1 MCVFVASQP
10 WPVVSRDNE
19 FKLIQSALLP
29 DSGGCG
35 IVLFGDA
42 GVGKTTLARL
52 VTKSLPDHVQWIA
65 ATESARS
72 IPLGVFAHL
81 VGSATARDMMAFLAA
96 ARQTI
101 LAEEHSI
108 IGVDDAHLLD
118 QLSATLLHQLA
129 LDGSVRI
136 VATIRDG
143 EPVPD
148 AITSLWKDGYLQRL
162 HLKPFTKIQC
172 SRLIE
177 QALGGRVEGLSA
189 DLIWEA
195 SGGNAMFV
203 RHLVE
208 GALEAGTLR
217 QVRGVWQLRG
227 RASVTSELASLLD
240 VRVEQ
245 LPQDILHA
253 LHLLTFGEPLELDAF
268 TALAG
273 ADAVEQA
280 EVRGLIRI
288 TEEVDRLDVQFT
300 HPLFGEVIRRRL
312 GVAAARRVRGELV
325 RTLRERPAVSPGQRI
340 RLAELTLDS
349 DELPSV
355 DLLVA
360 AARDA
365 VALGNITLGERL
377 ARAAVNRG
385 GGFPASEL
393 LARALL
399 WKGEAAESD
408 QILTAYD
415 PEQLNELELTL
426 WGAARI
432 ANLQWSMGDAD
443 TADEVLALLR
453 SRLRHPSLTLF
464 LDGLSAASLA
474 FENQLP
480 DAIRLSRRVL
490 AAADA
495 PASAVEWAI
504 IGGALALAQAGE
516 LDEVKS
522 VAERGLTVEEKVDGL
537 LRYLSAFGEI
547 RALILAGDFSAAE
560 RRCGDILRISSPGQY
575 LAWGMANVLAGT
587 VQVARGRFGHAVAA
601 MEQTVAAL
609 TAESAATWSFPAR
622 LLLAQC
628 YCVLGKLDAAH
639 RIVAELRTRLGRH
652 VAVFEPQLRLTEGWL
667 AAAEGT
673 VSLAV
678 EKTLEAARLAAAGG
692 QHGFELIALHDAVRF
707 GDRDCA
713 PRLLELCDTVGGA
726 LAGLIRDHTTALVD
740 SDADAVRAAAD
751 GFERLGALLSAA
763 DAFAD
768 ASTLYR
774 AADDKRRAVDA
785 AAHADRLAAESG
797 GIRTPALKAA
807 ANPLPISAREREIA
821 ELIAAGASNKQ
832 IAERLV
838 LSVRTVEGHIYRACA
853 KVGVGDREALGHIVT
868 RR

>member
-1 MCVFVASQP
+1 VASQP

-19 FKLIQSALLP
+19 FKLIQSALMP

-52 VTKSLPDHVQWIA
+52 VTKSLPDRVQWIA

-101 LAEEHSI
+101 LSEEHSI

-143 EPVPD
+143 ELVPD

-162 HLKPFTKIQC
+162 HLKPFTKVQC

-189 DLIWEA
+189 DLIWES

-208 GALEAGTLR
+208 GAIDAGTLR

-240 VRVEQ
+240 VRIEQ
-245 LPQDILHA
+245 LPPDILHA
-253 LHLLTFGEPLELDAF
+253 LHLLTFGEPLDLDAF

-280 EVRGLIRI
+280 EARGLVRI
-288 TEEVDRLDVQFT
+288 TEEADRLDVQFT

-312 GVAAARRVRGELV
+312 GLAAARRVRGELV
-325 RTLRERPAVSPGQRI
+325 RTLRDRPTVNPGQRI

-349 DELPSV
+349 DEPPSP

-365 VALGNITLGERL
+365 IALGNVTLGERL

-385 GGFPASEL
+385 GGFAASEL

-408 QILTAYD
+408 QILTAFD
-415 PEQLNELELTL
+415 PAELNELELTL

-443 TADEVLALLR
+443 TADQVLTVLR
-453 SRLRHPSLTLF
+453 SRINHPSLTLF
-464 LDGLSAASLA
+464 LDGLCAASLA
-474 FENQLP
+474 FKNELP

-490 AAADA
+490 DEPTA

-516 LDEVKS
+516 LDG
-522 VAERGLTVEEKVDGL
+522 VAAVAQRGLTVEAKVDGL

-547 RALILAGDFSAAE
+547 RALVLAGDFTAAE
-560 RRCGDILRISSPGQY
+560 RRSGDILRISSPGQY

-587 VQVARGRFGHAVAA
+587 VLVGRGRFGQAVAP

-609 TAESAATWSFPAR
+609 TSESAATWSFPAR

-628 YCVLGKLDAAH
+628 YCVLGKVDAAH
-639 RIVAELRTRLGRH
+639 RIVAELRTGLGRH
-652 VAVFEPQLRLTEGWL
+652 VAVFEPHLRLTEGWL

-673 VSLAV
+673 VTLAV
-678 EKTLEAARLAAAGG
+678 EKALDAARLAAESG

-713 PRLLELCDTVGGA
+713 PRLVELTGRVGGA
-726 LAGLIRDHTTALVD
+726 LARLIGDHTTAVVEVD
-740 SDADAVRAAAD
+740 PDAVFAAAE

-774 AADDKRRAVDA
+774 DADNKRRAVDA
-785 AAHADRLAAESG
+785 AARADRLAGECG
-797 GIRTPALKAA
+797 GIRTPALKTA

-853 KVGVGDREALGHIVT
+853 KVGVGDREALGYIAT
-868 RR
+868 RS

>member
-1 MCVFVASQP
+1 MASQP

-19 FKLIQSALLP
+19 FKLIQSALMS
-29 DSGGCG
+29 DSSGCG

-52 VTKSLPDHVQWIA
+52 VTKSLPERVQWIA

-101 LAEEHSI
+101 LSEEHSI

-162 HLKPFTKIQC
+162 HLKPFTKVQC

-189 DLIWEA
+189 DLIWDA

-208 GALEAGTLR
+208 GAIEAGTLR

-245 LPQDILHA
+245 LPPDILHA
-253 LHLLTFGEPLELDAF
+253 LHLLTFGEPLELDALA
-268 TALAG
+268 ALAG
-273 ADAVEQA
+273 AEAVEQA
-280 EVRGLIRI
+280 EIRGLVRI
-288 TEEVDRLDVQFT
+288 TEEADRLDVQFT

-325 RTLRERPAVSPGQRI
+325 RTLRDRPVVNPGQRI

-349 DELPSV
+349 DEPPSP

-365 VALGNITLGERL
+365 IALGNITLGERL

-443 TADEVLALLR
+443 TADQVLKLLR
-453 SRLRHPSLTLF
+453 SRVSHPSLTLF
-464 LDGLSAASLA
+464 LDGLCAASLA
-474 FENQLP
+474 FKNQLP
-480 DAIRLSRRVL
+480 DAIRLSRGVL
-490 AAADA
+490 DEPTA

-504 IGGALALAQAGE
+504 IGGALALAQAGR
-516 LDEVKS
+516 LDEVAA
-522 VAERGLTVEEKVDGL
+522 VAERGLTVEAKVDGL

-547 RALILAGDFSAAE
+547 RALVLAGDFDVAE

-587 VQVARGRFGHAVAA
+587 VQVARGRFGTAVAA

-609 TAESAATWSFPAR
+609 TSESAATWSFPAR

-628 YCVLGKLDAAH
+628 YCVLGKVDAAR

-667 AAAEGT
+667 AASEGT
-673 VSLAV
+673 TSLAV
-678 EKTLEAARLAAAGG
+678 DKVLEAATLAADSG
-692 QHGFELIALHDAVRF
+692 QHGFEMMALHDAVRF
-707 GDRDCA
+707 GERECT
-713 PRLLELCDTVGGA
+713 PRLIELATSVGGA
-726 LAGLIRDHTTALVD
+726 LAQAYRDHADAVTEG
-740 SDADAVRAAAD
+740 DADAVQHAAEE
-751 GFERLGALLSAA
+751 FERLGALLSAA
-763 DAFAD
+763 DAYAD
-768 ASTLYR
+768 ASALYR
-774 AADDKRRAVDA
+774 DDDNKRRAVDA
-785 AAHADRLAAESG
+785 AAQADRLAGLCG
-797 GIRTPALKAA
+797 GIRTPALKIA

-853 KVGVGDREALGHIVT
+853 KVGVGDREALGYIAT
-868 RR
+868 RG